1 MPGLVASN
9 FSQNGGKKGELMMI
23 SIAQQRQAGSKKE
36 GPEALSM
43 DNLNSGTAGCRA
55 GRTGNLKDEQRGA
68 VGAYDF
74 TGRSLAGTR
83 VISLLMPCTVAL
95 VVSVSAIRYF
105 LTRLLGTDTGMSA
118 LKNWRKILCMQ
129 LFSPVLY
136 PLLAIHPVIMY
147 FVGLLQVD
155 WKEHKV
161 HDKHMKDERAAAELV
176 LELAKT
182 KAMLKAA
189 HGVFVDTSTGE
200 EMIHPSLGGSSSGGG
215 YSSPGGTVHTGPPSE
230 ESGKETTLVITPRKE
245 TTLHPSL
252 LGSVHATFNEKTEA
266 NESPLMRM
274 MKQQKS
280 KDGAGN
286 TRHVSGSVIERQ
298 TSRRGGTSASG
309 SSPQIESRKG
319 LRRAARAGSAINP
332 INASSSASPAGSA
345 PASFSPGGSSVR
357 KGLSREQ
364 SSKLLM
370 SSISSLDLDG
380 LGTPRSVATVEQR
393 IIGAFKAF
401 DADGSGELDVFELRA
416 AMNKLATSGA
426 GDAVV
431 VAVTNKEALEML
443 EQGDTDHNGGI
454 DLEVRCACA
463 CASVGASAFASVAR
477 GGHDGESR
485 GSEVGSV
492 GVTRPLVLVGGRLR
506 VMLKWLI
513 GKWSSVTSGTLPS
526 CWELCIAT

>member
-1 MPGLVASN
+1 MPGLVASD
-9 FSQNGGKKGELMMI
+9 FSKNGGKKKGGLI
-23 SIAQQRQAGSKKE
+23 SISVKQKRQAGSKIQ
-36 GPEALSM
+36 GHGADALSM
-43 DNLNSGTAGCRA
+43 DNLNSGRA
-55 GRTGNLKDEQRGA
+55 GKTGKLKDELRGRRREA
-68 VGAYDF
+68 KGAYDF
-74 TGRSLAGTR
+74 TGRSQAGTR

-95 VVSVSAIRYF
+95 VVSMSAIRYF
-105 LTRLLGTDTGMSA
+105 VTRLVGTDTGMLA
-118 LKNWRKILCMQ
+118 LKHWRKILCMQ

-161 HDKHMKDERAAAELV
+161 HDAHMKDERAAAELM

-189 HGVFVDTSTGE
+189 HGVFVDTNTGD

-230 ESGKETTLVITPRKE
+230 ESGKETTIVITPRRE
-245 TTLHPSL
+245 STLHPSL
-252 LGSVHATFNEKTEA
+252 MGSVHATFNEKTEA
-266 NESPLMRM
+266 NENPMLRR
-274 MKQQKS
+274 QKS
-280 KDGAGN
+280 TDGAGDA
-286 TRHVSGSVIERQ
+286 RHRSGSAIERQ
-298 TSRRGGTSASG
+298 TSRRGGTSAGGNS
-309 SSPQIESRKG
+309 QVESRG
-319 LRRAARAGSAINP
+319 GRRRAASGSAINP
-332 INASSSASPAGSA
+332 INASPSASPAGSA
-345 PASFSPGGSSVR
+345 PAGFSPGGSSVR

-364 SSKLLM
+364 SSKVLM
-370 SSISSLDLDG
+370 ASISNLELDG
-380 LGTPRSVATVEQR
+380 LGTPRSVATVEER

-454 DLEVRCACA
+454 DLEVRVPVPVRAWA
-463 CASVGASAFASVAR
+463 RVWVRVLVRVWREGVAR
-477 GGHDGESR
+477 RVAKGGG
-485 GSEVGSV
+485 
-492 GVTRPLVLVGGRLR
+492 
-506 VMLKWLI
+506 
-513 GKWSSVTSGTLPS
+513 
-526 CWELCIAT
+526 